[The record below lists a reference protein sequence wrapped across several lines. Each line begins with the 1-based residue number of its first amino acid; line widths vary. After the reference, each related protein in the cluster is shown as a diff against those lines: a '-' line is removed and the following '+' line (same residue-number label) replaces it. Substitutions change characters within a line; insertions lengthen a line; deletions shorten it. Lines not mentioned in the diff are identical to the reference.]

1 MSKKITIEE
10 IREIFN
16 KVGLELLENESNGV
30 DYKYDCIDSEGYLY
44 KRSVRTC
51 VHTLNKS
58 KKYHS
63 NVEHTFSTRN
73 PYFYKNMMRYIDEHN
88 EYNTILLTEEK
99 DIKNIDQY
107 LTFKCGICGRE
118 FNLTWHSFIHK
129 NDKCCNIC
137 FRQKKSAGKTN
148 TRHVDSNRFHQAAI
162 DNGLV
167 ILDGCKIRCH
177 DKVIVQDVDGYRGLI
192 STQTILKGQSFERF
206 GKRNPYALDNL
217 RIFAFK
223 KRWDCVIHNQEYNG
237 YGYPIKVMC
246 SCGNDFEVTVDHF
259 VAGKYKCNECRVKQ
273 SAIADKVEL
282 WLNENLVKYV
292 KEKRFDDCVG
302 KSNKTL
308 PFDFYLPDYNSCIEV
323 DGIGHYRP
331 VAFNGNKQNAEKVYQ
346 KRIEN
351 DVIKDDYCKNNN
363 IKLLRLPF
371 WVLEKDEYDEY
382 LKNFILPVERDELNK

>member
-1 MSKKITIEE
+1 MSKKTTIEE

-16 KVGLELLENESNGV
+16 KVGLELLEDESKGV
-30 DYKYDCIDSEGYLY
+30 DYKYDCCDSEGYLY
-44 KRSVRTC
+44 KRSPRTC
-51 VHTLNKS
+51 KHTLSKNKRYS
-58 KKYHS
+58 P
-63 NVEHTFSTRN
+63 NVEHTFSTKN
-73 PYFYKNMMRYIDEHN
+73 PYFYKNMMLYMDK
-88 EYNTILLTEEK
+88 YGGYGTTLLTREK
-99 DIKNIDQY
+99 DIKNIDQH
-107 LTFKCGICGRE
+107 LTFRCGICGRE
-118 FNLTWHSFIHK
+118 FNLTWHSFVHK

-137 FRQKKSAGKTN
+137 FRQKKSAGETN
-148 TRHVDSNRFHQAAI
+148 TRHINSNRFHQAALS
-162 DNGLV
+162 NGLA
-167 ILDGCKIRCH
+167 ILDDCKIKCH

-192 STQTILKGQSFERF
+192 STQIILKGQSFERF

-237 YGYPIKVMC
+237 HDYPIRVMC

-302 KSNKTL
+302 KSKKTL
-308 PFDFYLPDYNSCIEV
+308 PFDFYLPEYNSCIEV

-331 VAFNGNKQNAEKVYQ
+331 VAFNGNKQDAEKVYQ
-346 KRIEN
+346 KRVEN
-351 DVIKDDYCKNNN
+351 DAIKDKYCKDNN

-371 WVLEKDEYDEY
+371 WVLEKDEYNEY